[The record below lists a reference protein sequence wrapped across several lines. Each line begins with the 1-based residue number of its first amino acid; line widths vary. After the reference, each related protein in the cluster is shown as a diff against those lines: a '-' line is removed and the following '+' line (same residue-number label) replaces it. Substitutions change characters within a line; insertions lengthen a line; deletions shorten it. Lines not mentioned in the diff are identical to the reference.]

1 MDPRIAPLAE
11 TVRLNTRLFG
21 NCLDG
26 LSDAQAQTRPSIAT
40 NSAAYIAAHLVESRY
55 YILKTLGVE
64 QPNPLESATGGW
76 KSIEEIQQWPSLAD
90 MRSAWQ
96 GVSTALGERL
106 ESIRGE
112 ALDAPVTTQLPLE
125 SKTVLGMLTFLVQ
138 HDSYH
143 VGQLSL
149 LRKHAGLPAM
159 SYA

>member
-1 MDPRIAPLAE
+1 MDSRIAPLAE

-26 LSDAQAQTRPSIAT
+26 LSDTQAQLRPSATT

-64 QPNPLESATGGW
+64 RPNPLERYTGSW
-76 KSIEEIQQWPSLAD
+76 KSIDEISEWPTLAD
-90 MRSAWQ
+90 TRTAW
-96 GVSTALGERL
+96 GTVSEELGTRL
-106 ESIRGE
+106 GSIGTE
-112 ALDAPVTTQLPLE
+112 ELDAPITTQMPLE
-125 SKTVLGMLTFLVQ
+125 TRTVLGMLTFLVQ

-149 LRKHAGLPAM
+149 LRKSAGLPAM
-159 SYA
+159 SYS

>member
-1 MDPRIAPLAE
+1 MDPRVAPLAE

-26 LSDAQAQTRPSIAT
+26 LSELQAQARPSAAT

-55 YILKTLGVE
+55 YTLQTLGVE
-64 QPNPLESATGGW
+64 QSNPLERYTGGW
-76 KSIEEIQQWPSLAD
+76 KSIEEIKEWPSLAD
-90 MRSAWQ
+90 IRSAWQ
-96 GVSTALGERL
+96 GVSAALGERL
-106 ESIRGE
+106 EAIRGE

-125 SKTVLGMLTFLVQ
+125 NKTVLSMLIFLVQ